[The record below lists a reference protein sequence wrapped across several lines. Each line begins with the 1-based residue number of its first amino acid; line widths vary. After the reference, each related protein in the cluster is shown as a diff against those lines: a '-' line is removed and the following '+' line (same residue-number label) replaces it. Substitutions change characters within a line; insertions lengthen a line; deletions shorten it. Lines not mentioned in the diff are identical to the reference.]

1 MISPD
6 RSTTLSVLVH
16 VLEVID
22 RLGLRYHIGGSFASA
37 IHGVPRQT
45 MDADLVV
52 ELDDAGVVGLVEKLR
67 DDFYVDLEVAR
78 EAVPL
83 RGSFNAIHLET
94 GFKVDFFVKGR
105 DAFDELELERSV
117 LMQITADPPRSA
129 FVKTAEDTVLRKLQ
143 WYRSGGEVSD
153 RQWRDV
159 LGVLMAVGEEL
170 DREYLHRWARR
181 LGVSDLLERAEGE
194 TGPLP
199 PV

>member
-1 MISPD
+1 
-6 RSTTLSVLVH
+6 VVH
-16 VLEVID
+16 VLELFD

-52 ELDDAGVVGLVEKLR
+52 ELDSESVVELVEGLG
-67 DDFYVDLEVAR
+67 DEFYVDVEVAR
-78 EAVPL
+78 DAVT
-83 RGSFNAIHLET
+83 RRTSFNAIHLGT

-105 DAFDELELERSV
+105 GAFDELELERSV
-117 LMQITADPPRSA
+117 LLQISADPPRSA

-159 LGVLMAVGEEL
+159 LGVLVAVGGTL
-170 DREYLHRWARR
+170 DREYLHLWATR
-181 LGVSDLLERAEGE
+181 LAVSDLLDRAEGE
-194 TGPLP
+194 IGHLP
-199 PV
+199 PD

>member
-1 MISPD
+1 M
-6 RSTTLSVLVH
+6 LQ
-16 VLEVID
+16 VLEILD
-22 RLGLRYHIGGSFASA
+22 GLNVRYHLGGSFASA

-52 ELDDAGVVGLVEKLR
+52 ELDDARVVGLVETLR

-78 EAVPL
+78 EAVAL
-83 RGSFNAIHLET
+83 RGSFNAIHLGT

-105 DAFDELELERSV
+105 DVFDDLELERSV
-117 LMQITADPPRSA
+117 LMQITTDPPRSA

-159 LGVLMAVGEEL
+159 LGVLVAVGGTL
-170 DREYLHRWARR
+170 DREYLHLWATR
-181 LGVSDLLERAEGE
+181 LGVSDLLDRAEGE
-194 TGPLP
+194 TGHLP
-199 PV
+199 PD

>member
-1 MISPD
+1 MGPR

-16 VLEVID
+16 VLEAID

-52 ELDDAGVVGLVEKLR
+52 ELDIGSVVELVDGLE
-67 DDFYVDLEVAR
+67 DEFYVDVDGAR
-78 EAVPL
+78 DAVK
-83 RGSFNAIHLET
+83 RRRSFNAIHLET

-105 DAFDELELERSV
+105 GAFDELELERSV

-170 DREYLHRWARR
+170 DREYLHHWARR